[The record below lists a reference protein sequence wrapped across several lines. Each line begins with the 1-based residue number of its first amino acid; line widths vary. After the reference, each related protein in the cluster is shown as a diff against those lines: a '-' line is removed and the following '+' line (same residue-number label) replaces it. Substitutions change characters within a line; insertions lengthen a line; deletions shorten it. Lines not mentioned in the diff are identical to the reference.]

1 MDGIGLGTRG
11 MAAALCLSTLA
22 GCAAFSPDGGL
33 AKVDAMTQARAGLT
47 VQRIQTE
54 QDAARVGDEV
64 DRLLAQTLDADAAV
78 KVALLNN
85 RGLQARLAEL
95 GIAEADL
102 VQAGRLRN
110 PGFTFGRFTQGDERE
125 YERSF
130 LFDVMGLLTLPKR
143 TEIEQRLFVQTQL
156 RIANEVLRT
165 AADTRKAYI
174 SAVAAQQT
182 VDYLQQAK
190 EAAAAGAE
198 LAGRMAKG
206 GNFSQLRYQREQ
218 VFYAEVAAQLAR
230 AQQTASSERERL
242 IRMLGLTGKQLAF
255 QLSGRLPDLP
265 GQPLALAKLEQQAVD
280 RRLDVQMAGQELD
293 ALAKNLGLS
302 RATRFVNVLE
312 ASYLNANSNEKPYRR
327 GYEIELRLPVFDWG
341 AARVAKA
348 EAIYTQAMHRV
359 AEQAVNAQSEVRD
372 AYTAY
377 RTAYDLAQHY
387 RDEIVPLRKKI
398 SEENLLRYNG
408 MLISIFDLLADA
420 REQVSSVNAYIQ
432 ALKDFWLA
440 DASLQLSLN
449 GSGGGGIQ
457 MSSGGDMPMAS
468 AGGGH

>member
-143 TEIEQRLFVQTQL
+143 TEIEQRLFAQTQL

-230 AQQTASSERERL
+230 AQQTASSARERL
-242 IRMLGLTGKQLAF
+242 IRMLGLTGKQLVF

-265 GQPLALAKLEQQAVD
+265 GQPLALAQLEQQAVD
-280 RRLDVQMAGQELD
+280 RRLDVQMASQELD

-312 ASYLNANSNEKPYRR
+312 ASYLNANSSEKPYRR

>member
-143 TEIEQRLFVQTQL
+143 TEIEQRLFAQTQL

-242 IRMLGLTGKQLAF
+242 IRMLGLTGKQLVF

-265 GQPLALAKLEQQAVD
+265 GQPLALAQLEQQAVD
-280 RRLDVQMAGQELD
+280 RRLDVQMASQELD

-312 ASYLNANSNEKPYRR
+312 ASYLNANSSEKPYRR

>member
-143 TEIEQRLFVQTQL
+143 TEIEQRLFAQTQL

-230 AQQTASSERERL
+230 AQQTASSARERL

-255 QLSGRLPDLP
+255 QLTGRLPDLP

-280 RRLDVQMAGQELD
+280 RRLDVQMASQELD

-312 ASYLNANSNEKPYRR
+312 ASYLNANSSEKPYRR